1 MANAPR
7 FSFDSWFNDYESLPL
22 DDTEFDNYEFGE
34 EDVVDMTITCNGQ
47 TYIYV
52 YPREEEE
59 QMKDCIWDQVETGR
73 LHPYVGLMALM
84 AMGEEL

>member
-7 FSFDSWFNDYESLPL
+7 FSFDNWFHEDESLL
-22 DDTEFDNYEFGE
+22 DDI
-34 EDVVDMTITCNGQ
+34 EDIVDDDFVDMTITCNGQ

-52 YPREEEE
+52 YPRDEEE
-59 QMKDCIWDQVETGR
+59 QMRDTVWEQVETGR

-84 AMGEEL
+84 AMGDLRSDS